1 MFVIP
6 APEVPANTNMFVGL
20 DKAGILYPLN
30 NNSCHSRA
38 GGNRAWVVISYLIR
52 GIIQRCVF
60 IYM

>member
-38 GGNRAWVVISYLIR
+38 GGNRVY
-52 GIIQRCVF
+52 
-60 IYM
+60 